1 MASEKRMSLQEFEK
15 KFSTEE
21 QCRAY
26 LQKKRWPNGCV
37 CPKCG
42 ARHAVALSNGLF
54 QCSKCRHQTSVTAG
68 TVLHR
73 SHLPLTKWFLAIYF
87 VSQDKRGISAVELQA
102 RLGVTYKTA
111 WYVLSRI
118 RKAMG
123 QRDDAYRLENEIEFD
138 DAFFGGPTVGKKRG
152 RGTEKA
158 KVFVALSLDKKGHP
172 RFLKMKKAKDVRKKT
187 VQTFAENFFAKDAV
201 IHTDGFRSFV
211 SALCA
216 FDHRP
221 RLYDTNS
228 GTLRWLHIV
237 ISNAKAFILGTF
249 HGLPSKY
256 LDSYLNEFSFRF
268 SRRALG
274 AKLFDHL
281 CVALAVSS
289 AELKG

>member
-1 MASEKRMSLQEFEK
+1 M
-15 KFSTEE
+15 
-21 QCRAY
+21 
-26 LQKKRWPNGCV
+26 
-37 CPKCG
+37 
-42 ARHAVALSNGLF
+42 
-54 QCSKCRHQTSVTAG
+54 
-68 TVLHR
+68 HR

-211 SALCA
+211 SALCD

>member
-26 LQKKRWPNGCV
+26 LQKKRWPNGFV

-172 RFLKMKKAKDVRKKT
+172 RFLKMKKAKDVTEFTAQLEKT
-187 VQTFAENFFAKDAV
+187 CYKQAATLLRGSESALFTKQYIYNECKRLFTISDKAA
-201 IHTDGFRSFV
+201 V
-211 SALCA
+211 SALC
-216 FDHRP
+216 
-221 RLYDTNS
+221 Y
-228 GTLRWLHIV
+228 
-237 ISNAKAFILGTF
+237 
-249 HGLPSKY
+249 
-256 LDSYLNEFSFRF
+256 SYLITNEASNLIVLTE
-268 SRRALG
+268 ALSAG
-274 AKLFDHL
+274 VSQERMLKLL
-281 CVALAVSS
+281 VT
-289 AELKG
+289 